1 MTGTVVFSLI
11 AVIVAFILFV
21 VLCLKGLNP
30 IFVALLCTVLVCLS
44 TPNGIS
50 SVFTTFMPGV
60 ASQFQNFFLVFAI
73 GGAYGYALMDS
84 GASTAV
90 SRHLIKV
97 FGTRNVPIIIFV
109 ITTLFAIAGVSSYQ
123 FAVFALS
130 IPLLKESNL
139 PKKVAVA
146 AMSAGAG
153 SIAYGTLVGVPNILN
168 IAPTTY
174 LGTTTMAAVGM
185 SLTCTCVSLV
195 FIYLWLNYERKKCLR
210 NGIGFDGDEADI
222 QYADTEAEKLPPAWK
237 GYLSL
242 LMVAIISI
250 VLQFVFHVTAL
261 WSVVYAQVISI
272 VVLILLVGKKHLEH
286 PLTSCM
292 KGFIG
297 SLPAVITI
305 CIIVGYASCVQSTEA
320 FQAAVKWV
328 LGLNMHPYIICFI
341 GVNLISAMCAHGM
354 AGINVFMSAVGTQL
368 AQNPIVNVNA
378 FHRIASIS
386 AAGLDSLPHNGQIA
400 FQLSVFKLSY
410 KDGYFQQFM
419 MSVVVNLLA
428 GIVAVVIGIL
438 FY

>member
-1 MTGTVVFSLI
+1 MTGTAIFSLV
-11 AVIVAFILFV
+11 AVIVAFVLFV
-21 VLCLKGLNP
+21 VLCLKGINP

-44 TPNGIS
+44 TPDGIS

-60 ASQFQNFFLVFAI
+60 ASQFQTFFLVFAI
-73 GGAYGYALMDS
+73 GGAYGYALMES
-84 GASTAV
+84 GASTSV

-97 FGTRNVPIIIFV
+97 FGTKNVPIIIFV

-123 FAVFALS
+123 FAIFALS

-174 LGTTTMAAVGM
+174 LGTTTMAGVGM
-185 SLTCTCVSLV
+185 SLCCTCVSLV
-195 FIYLWLNYERKKCLR
+195 FIVLWLNYERKKCLR
-210 NGIGFDGDEADI
+210 EGIGFDGDEADAK
-222 QYADTEAEKLPPAWK
+222 YAETSEASLPPAWK
-237 GYLSL
+237 GYVSL
-242 LMVAIISI
+242 LLVAAVSI
-250 VLQFVFHVTAL
+250 FLQFVLGVTAL

-272 VVLILLVGKKHLEH
+272 VVLMLLVGKKHLPN
-286 PLTSCM
+286 PLDACV
-292 KGFIG
+292 KGFMG

-320 FQAAVKWV
+320 FQIVIKWV
-328 LGLNMHPYIICFI
+328 LNLEMHPYIICFI

-368 AQNPIVNVNA
+368 AQNPIVNVGA

-386 AAGLDSLPHNGQIA
+386 ASGLDSLPHNGQIA

-428 GIVAVVIGIL
+428 GIVATVIGIL